1 MKLAADRD
9 WTGKCQVSRIILET
23 LVSIALVVIHM
34 ISSRLSWL
42 SFS

>member
-9 WTGKCQVSRIILET
+9 WAEKCQVSRIILET
-23 LVSIALVVIHM
+23 LVSISLVVINM